1 MTHETARVVTL
12 SGSPAQHSRSAFLLR
27 VAAGHLAA
35 SGIASDPLDVRDLPP
50 AALLRADPHDPKI
63 AAAIAAIAGADALI
77 VATPVYKAAYSGVL
91 KAFLDVLPA
100 AALNG
105 KVVLPIATGGSAAHM
120 LAVDYAL
127 KPVLSALGAR
137 YVLGTVYA
145 TDSQLR
151 RHADEKFDVAPD
163 VDARLAEAL
172 DLLRESLHWTA
183 HLNGRGAPRTAG
195 GTPSV
200 TPFLLPDDVRCSA

>member
-1 MTHETARVVTL
+1 MTQETTRVVTL

-27 VAAGHLAA
+27 VAARNLAA
-35 SGIASDPLDVRDLPP
+35 SGIASDPLDVRELPP
-50 AALLRADPHDPKI
+50 AALLRADPHDAEI
-63 AAAIAAIAGADALI
+63 AAAIHAIASADAMI
-77 VATPVYKAAYSGVL
+77 VASPVYKAAYSGVL

-100 AALNG
+100 TALNG

-145 TDSQLR
+145 TDEQLHR
-151 RHADEKFDVAPD
+151 RADDQFDVAPD

-172 DLLRESLHWTA
+172 ELLRESLHWTA
-183 HLNGRGAPRTAG
+183 HLNGRGAPRTPQ
-195 GTPSV
+195 GTRAA